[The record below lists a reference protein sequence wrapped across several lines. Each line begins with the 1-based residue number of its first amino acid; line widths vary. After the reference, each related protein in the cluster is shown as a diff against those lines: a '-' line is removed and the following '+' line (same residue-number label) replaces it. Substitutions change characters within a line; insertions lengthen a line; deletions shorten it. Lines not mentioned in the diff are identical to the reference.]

1 MSYKMYLISW
11 EMKKLVSCWI
21 KKKTRSNVIEM
32 REDICNKKILG
43 SKEAMSGSSRK
54 PNPY

>member
-21 KKKTRSNVIEM
+21 KKKTRGNVIEM